1 MALTIKQEKFCM
13 VYVETGNASE
23 AYRQAY
29 NAENMSNE
37 AIGVEACRLLDNPSV
52 ALKVKDLKSGHV
64 KRHELTID
72 DLVAELEEARQAALS
87 AMVVQSSASVA
98 ATMGKAKLLGLVVDK
113 NETTGANGGAIQH
126 AVSIKIEFDD
136 E

>member
-1 MALTIKQEKFCM
+1 MSLTIKQEKFCM

-37 AIGVEACRLLDNPSV
+37 AIGVEASRMLDHPIV
-52 ALKVKDLKSGHV
+52 TLKIKELKSGHT

-72 DLVAELEEARQAALS
+72 DLVKQLEEARQVALALENPQCSAAIS
-87 AMVVQSSASVA
+87 
-98 ATMGKAKLLGLVVDK
+98 ATMGTAKLLGLVVDK